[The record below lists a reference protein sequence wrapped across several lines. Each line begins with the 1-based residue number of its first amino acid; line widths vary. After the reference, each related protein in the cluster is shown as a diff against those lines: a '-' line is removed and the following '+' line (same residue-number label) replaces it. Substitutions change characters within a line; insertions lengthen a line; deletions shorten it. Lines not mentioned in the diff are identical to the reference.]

1 MNYSILR
8 SQIKRH
14 SSDFLEFNSL
24 LREHN
29 LLIPAFDFF
38 DLVDIRLRFYA
49 QPSFQPLIPA
59 QSLFGVKDLRFYI
72 NGVDHTK
79 YLKADLKYIIRLADK
94 SRIKKQYKEGALS
107 WIKFMEQ
114 YKDSWSINIE
124 TEKETL
130 NKLLS
135 ASNFDEQL
143 KVLGDKS
150 YGFGGNLHL
159 INYIYKD
166 IALESLSLK
175 RIINYRQK
183 ELGKSETDFSSFENI
198 RLTIAQGPA
207 PSFESFDAI
216 NTQPRGRM
224 FYFLEYIYNNP
235 VEELLQ
241 VILKKI
247 TDTQNWVEL
256 QRINYLEPL
265 KNQVDVLETETKAK
279 FEEYKLRID
288 NLSKII
294 QDNFPNHS

>member
-1 MNYSILR
+1 MNYSVLR

-38 DLVDIRLRFYA
+38 DLVDIRFRFYT

-79 YLKADLKYIIRLADK
+79 YLKADLKNIFGLINK
-94 SRIKKQYKEGALS
+94 SKIKSQYKSGALA

-114 YKDSWSINIE
+114 YKDSWGINIADE
-124 TEKETL
+124 EKTL
-130 NKLLS
+130 NALLS
-135 ASNFDEQL
+135 APNFDEQL
-143 KVLGDKS
+143 KILGDKH

-166 IALESLSLK
+166 IELESLSLK

-183 ELGKSETDFSSFENI
+183 ELSKPEIDFSSFESI
-198 RLTIAQGPA
+198 KLTISQGPA

-241 VILKKI
+241 TILKKI

-265 KNQVDVLETETKAK
+265 KNQVDILETETKAK
-279 FEEYKLRID
+279 FDEYKLQITG
-288 NLSKII
+288 LSKVIEEK
-294 QDNFPNHS
+294 FTS